1 MADGGASLLARLGS
15 TDLEISRHGFGAAR
29 IGSVPPDRIEGL
41 LRSLSDLGIT
51 FIDTADCYARSEELI
66 GRCLAER
73 TDEFVI
79 ATKCGCVTGGEEGE
93 AYSRPVIE
101 RSIDRSLLR
110 IGVER
115 LDLVFLH
122 TCSAEILRAGEAAE
136 ALLRA
141 RDAGKVRCT
150 GYSGDGEEAM
160 EAISM
165 GIFDALQ
172 VTLNI
177 LSQDALDEVLP
188 AAEAA
193 GMGVVAKRP
202 IANARL
208 LPVDSP
214 QHHAGPWWDPVRPL
228 LTAEGAWDDP
238 LECALRF
245 TLSHPVITSAI
256 VGTTDPAHARENAR
270 RAGAGPLSPRLLEAL
285 HQLRPED

>member
-1 MADGGASLLARLGS
+1 MLARLGS

-29 IGSVPPDRIEGL
+29 IGAVPPERIEGL
-41 LRSLSDLGIT
+41 LRSLPDLGIT
-51 FIDTADCYARSEELI
+51 FIDTADCYTRSEEII
-66 GRCLAER
+66 GRCLADR
-73 TDEFVI
+73 IGEFVI
-79 ATKCGCVTGGEEGE
+79 ATKCGCITAGEQGE

-101 RSIDRSLLR
+101 RSIDRSLERL
-110 IGVER
+110 GVER

-150 GYSGDGEEAM
+150 GYSGDGEDAM
-160 EAISM
+160 QAISM

-172 VTLNI
+172 VTFNI
-177 LSQDALDEVLP
+177 LSQEALDEVLP

-208 LPVDSP
+208 LPEDSP
-214 QHHAGPWWDPVRPL
+214 QYHGGPCWDPVRTL

-270 RAGAGPLSPRLLEAL
+270 RARAGPLSPRLLEAL
-285 HQLRPED
+285 HTLRPGD

>member
-1 MADGGASLLARLGS
+1 MEVARLGS

-29 IGSVPPDRIEGL
+29 VGSAPLGRTESL
-41 LRSLSDLGIT
+41 LRSLLDLGIT
-51 FIDTADCYARSEELI
+51 FIDTADCYARSEEII
-66 GRCLAER
+66 GRCLA
-73 TDEFVI
+73 DGIGEFVI
-79 ATKCGCVTGGEEGE
+79 ATKCGCITGGERGE
-93 AYSRPVIE
+93 AYSRPIIE
-101 RSIDRSLLR
+101 RSIDRSLQRL
-110 IGVER
+110 GLER

-141 RDAGKVRCT
+141 RDIGKVRCT
-150 GYSGDGEEAM
+150 GYSGDGEDAM

-172 VTLNI
+172 VTFNI

-208 LPVDSP
+208 LPEDSP
-214 QHHAGPWWDPVRPL
+214 QYHGGPYWDRVRSQ
-228 LTAEGAWDDP
+228 LTGEGAWDDP

-270 RAGAGPLSPRLLEAL
+270 RAQAGPLSPRLLEAL
-285 HQLRPED
+285 HQLRPGD